1 MGGYARWT
9 KAGPV
14 SRVVVGIT
22 GASGAV
28 YAVRLLEVLK
38 GLGIGADIIIS
49 DAGIMVLRHE
59 IGLGMEDQPGGGGTP
74 QTRGASD
81 ACASA
86 VTCPGGLAANAVLGT
101 ADAGAADAGA
111 AAVREAVQA
120 GLMARL
126 DRVASV
132 AAPEFAFHHIADL
145 MSRVASGSSF
155 PGPMVVVPC
164 TMCTLAAIATGA
176 GHNLIHR
183 AADVALK
190 EGIPLV
196 LVPRE
201 TPLSLIHLRNLT
213 AAAEAGARIVPAM
226 PAFYGR
232 PTSVAEM
239 VDFVVGRI
247 LDAIGVEHRL
257 YKAWAGED

>member
-1 MGGYARWT
+1 MTGYARWT
-9 KAGPV
+9 KTGPV
-14 SRVVVGIT
+14 SRMVVGIT
-22 GASGAV
+22 GASGAA

-38 GLGIGADIIIS
+38 GLDIGADIIIS

-59 IGLGMEDQPGGGGTP
+59 MEFGRGGV
-74 QTRGASD
+74 RGEVGSGP
-81 ACASA
+81 
-86 VTCPGGLAANAVLGT
+86 T
-101 ADAGAADAGA
+101 
-111 AAVREAVQA
+111 VREAVQA
-120 GLMARL
+120 ALKAHL
-126 DRVASV
+126 DRVA
-132 AAPEFAFHHIADL
+132 AAGSADFAFHHIMDL

-164 TMCTLAAIATGA
+164 TMGTLAAIATGA

-201 TPLSLIHLRNLT
+201 TPLSLIHLRNLA
-213 AAAEAGARIVPAM
+213 AAAEAGAKIVPAM
-226 PAFYGR
+226 PAFYSR
-232 PTSVAEM
+232 PTSVSEM

-247 LDAIGVEHRL
+247 LDAVGVEHRL
-257 YKAWAGED
+257 YKTWVAED

>member
-1 MGGYARWT
+1 MTRYARWT
-9 KAGPV
+9 KAAPV

-49 DAGIMVLRHE
+49 DAGVMVLQHE
-59 IGLGMEDQPGGGGTP
+59 MGFGRGKGAQDVGNGGLDACD
-74 QTRGASD
+74 ASD
-81 ACASA
+81 PLAS
-86 VTCPGGLAANAVLGT
+86 TGGP
-101 ADAGAADAGA
+101 AGA

-120 GLMARL
+120 ALMAHL
-126 DRVASV
+126 NCVAP
-132 AAPEFAFHHIADL
+132 AAGAEFKFHHIMDL

-164 TMCTLAAIATGA
+164 TMGTLAAIATGA
-176 GHNLIHR
+176 GYNLIHR

-232 PTSVAEM
+232 PTSVSEM